1 MSNKFKFLSLI
12 LLLSISTLSYSNR
25 RENNGIIDT
34 TPGGGGFGGGR
45 DTDKYWYCGDTYVPR
60 IGGISKSEAC
70 SANFN
75 LRLDSNV
82 DNKPI
87 KPIYGNVENKPK
99 YKVSIIPE
107 DDTIFVRKMTREED
121 STIISP
127 GEVDLK
133 PTRDNTTG
141 SVTVSVNNNRYEDR
155 DVSTSIHEI
164 PAPELGETQF
174 LISAK
179 RYEIHGS
186 DLIGVEIDEDESSER
201 KLVYKLNDKKLNSE
215 LEGKLKKDLSNLLDN
230 SILESKLSEGVRDK
244 LNSKLDKNLSN
255 LTDHV
260 IVKEKL
266 STEVIKE
273 IEGKL
278 NKDLSN
284 INDKEKETLRKNL
297 DVYNK
302 GEVDS
307 KLETKLN
314 KDLSNLVDNTILES
328 KLSEGVRDKL
338 NNKVDKDGNN
348 INIEKFIE
356 KLNEN
361 SNISIP
367 TGSLVKDS
375 DVKNYLEN
383 NYTNNIEL
391 KKQLDKKLEKDL
403 SNLNDNEKENLRKNL
418 DVYNKGE
425 VDSKLETKLNKD
437 LSNLADNSILES
449 KLSEGVRDKLNS
461 KLDKNLSN
469 LTDHVIVKE
478 KLSTEVIKEIEGKL
492 NKDLSNIN
500 DKEKETLRKN
510 LDVYNKGEVDTKL
523 DGKLNKDLSNLSD
536 NTILESKLSE
546 GVRDKL
552 NSKLDKNLSN
562 LTDHVIVKEKL
573 STEVI
578 KEIEGK
584 LNKDLSNINDKEK
597 ETLRKNLD
605 VYNKGE
611 VDTKLDGKLNKDL
624 SNLADNSILESKLS
638 EGVRDKLNN
647 KVDKDGNNINIE
659 KFIEKLNENSNI
671 SIPTGSLVKDSDVKN
686 YLENNYTN
694 NIELKKQLD
703 KKLEKDLSNINDNE
717 KQNLR
722 KNLDLYSKKEIND
735 SLAVKANKDG
745 SNIEVDKYIS
755 ILSNGSNV
763 QNPKNMLVTDK
774 MLKEYISKNQG
785 IVYDNVDKTELS
797 LYNTTIH
804 NVSDGINPTDAV
816 NKRQLDSV
824 ASGVAVA
831 IANSNLS
838 TQKGHSIGIGVGYF
852 KKEWGIS
859 LGYSGEI
866 NRFGFKVNSGLSS
879 KFEFSAGLGLSY
891 SFGKKEEPFVMKAD
905 DNNLDI
911 FVDRI
916 NNIEKNVKEK
926 LEKYINEDRK
936 GMERDIEKLKSE
948 NLNLKNEI
956 SKIYEILKNKKEVVS
971 DVAVVD
977 KFEFDKTDI
986 SEGNMKKIDE
996 FLGKRK
1002 ISVLNIIGH
1011 TDKVGTE
1018 QYNID
1023 LSLRR
1028 AKSVKEYIKNKMLYG
1043 VINIFGKGEKEPISS
1058 NDEENRR
1065 VELIVEEE

>member
-12 LLLSISTLSYSNR
+12 ILLSISTLSYSNR
-25 RENNGIIDT
+25 RENSGIIDT
-34 TPGGGGFGGGR
+34 SPGGGGFGGGH
-45 DTDKYWYCGDTYVPR
+45 DTDRYWYCGDTYVPR

-70 SANFN
+70 STNFN
-75 LRLDSNV
+75 LGLITHRTNEATNNIPKNDDSTNTS
-82 DNKPI
+82 N
-87 KPIYGNVENKPK
+87 
-99 YKVSIIPE
+99 YKVTLIPE
-107 DDTIFVRKMTREED
+107 DDTIFIRTRTKSENNSGEE
-121 STIISP
+121 S
-127 GEVDLK
+127 ERVDLK
-133 PTRDNTTG
+133 PITDNTTG
-141 SVTVSVNNNRYEDR
+141 NVTVRVHNENIYENRSSR
-155 DVSTSIHEI
+155 LAI
-164 PAPELGETQF
+164 PEPKLSETQF

-179 RYEIHGS
+179 RYEVLGS
-186 DLIGVEIDEDESSER
+186 DLINVEVDKDSTSEK
-201 KLVYKLNDKKLNSE
+201 KLVYKLNDKKLKSE
-215 LEGKLKKDLSNLLDN
+215 LEGKLNKDLSNLSDN

-273 IEGKL
+273 IESKLNKDLSNLNDEEKQNMRNNLDVYNKGEIDTKLEGKL

-284 INDKEKETLRKNL
+284 
-297 DVYNK
+297 
-302 GEVDS
+302 
-307 KLETKLN
+307 
-314 KDLSNLVDNTILES
+314 LS
-328 KLSEGVRDKL
+328 
-338 NNKVDKDGNN
+338 
-348 INIEKFIE
+348 
-356 KLNEN
+356 
-361 SNISIP
+361 
-367 TGSLVKDS
+367 
-375 DVKNYLEN
+375 
-383 NYTNNIEL
+383 
-391 KKQLDKKLEKDL
+391 
-403 SNLNDNEKENLRKNL
+403 
-418 DVYNKGE
+418 
-425 VDSKLETKLNKD
+425 
-437 LSNLADNSILES
+437 DNSILES

-478 KLSTEVIKEIEGKL
+478 KLSTEVIKEIE
-492 NKDLSNIN
+492 S
-500 DKEKETLRKN
+500 
-510 LDVYNKGEVDTKL
+510 
-523 DGKLNKDLSNLSD
+523 KLNKDLSNLND
-536 NTILESKLSE
+536 E
-546 GVRDKL
+546 
-552 NSKLDKNLSN
+552 
-562 LTDHVIVKEKL
+562 EKQ
-573 STEVI
+573 
-578 KEIEGK
+578 
-584 LNKDLSNINDKEK
+584 NMRN
-597 ETLRKNLD
+597 NLD
-605 VYNKGE
+605 IYNKGE
-611 VDTKLDGKLNKDL
+611 VDSKLETKLNKDL
-624 SNLADNSILESKLS
+624 SNLLDNSILESKLS

-694 NIELKKQLD
+694 NTELKKQMD
-703 KKLEKDLSNINDNE
+703 KKLNKDLSNLDDDE
-717 KQNLR
+717 KEKVR
-722 KNLDLYSKKEIND
+722 KNLDIYSKNELDD
-735 SLAVKANKDG
+735 SLSLKANKDG

-755 ILSNGSNV
+755 ILSNGSNMLT
-763 QNPKNMLVTDK
+763 PKNMLVTDK
-774 MLKEYISKNQG
+774 MLKEYVSKNKG
-785 IVYDNVDKTELS
+785 IVFDNDNKTELS
-797 LYNTTIH
+797 LYNTIIH
-804 NVSDGINPTDAV
+804 NVNDGINPMDAV

-852 KKEWGIS
+852 KKEWGVS

-879 KFEFSAGLGLSY
+879 KLEFSAGLGLSY

-916 NNIEKNVKEK
+916 NNIEKNVQAK

-936 GMERDIEKLKSE
+936 GMEKDIEKLKSE

-956 SKIYEILKNKKEVVS
+956 SKIYEILKDKKEVVS
-971 DVAVVD
+971 DVVVVD

-986 SEGNMKKIDE
+986 SESNMKKIDE

-1002 ISVLNIIGH
+1002 ISILNIIGH
-1011 TDKVGTE
+1011 TDKVGSE
-1018 QYNID
+1018 KYNID

>member
-155 DVSTSIHEI
+155 NVSTSIHEI

-201 KLVYKLNDKKLNSE
+201 KLVYKLNDKKLKSE
-215 LEGKLKKDLSNLLDN
+215 LEGKLKKDLSNLSDN

-244 LNSKLDKNLSN
+244 LNGKLDKNLSN

-278 NKDLSN
+278 DKDLSN
-284 INDKEKETLRKNL
+284 INDK
-297 DVYNK
+297 
-302 GEVDS
+302 
-307 KLETKLN
+307 
-314 KDLSNLVDNTILES
+314 
-328 KLSEGVRDKL
+328 
-338 NNKVDKDGNN
+338 
-348 INIEKFIE
+348 
-356 KLNEN
+356 
-361 SNISIP
+361 
-367 TGSLVKDS
+367 
-375 DVKNYLEN
+375 
-383 NYTNNIEL
+383 
-391 KKQLDKKLEKDL
+391 
-403 SNLNDNEKENLRKNL
+403 EKENLRKNL

-425 VDSKLETKLNKD
+425 VDTKLE
-437 LSNLADNSILES
+437 
-449 KLSEGVRDKLNS
+449 
-461 KLDKNLSN
+461 
-469 LTDHVIVKE
+469 
-478 KLSTEVIKEIEGKL
+478 
-492 NKDLSNIN
+492 
-500 DKEKETLRKN
+500 
-510 LDVYNKGEVDTKL
+510 
-523 DGKLNKDLSNLSD
+523 
-536 NTILESKLSE
+536 
-546 GVRDKL
+546 
-552 NSKLDKNLSN
+552 
-562 LTDHVIVKEKL
+562 
-573 STEVI
+573 
-578 KEIEGK
+578 
-584 LNKDLSNINDKEK
+584 
-597 ETLRKNLD
+597 
-605 VYNKGE
+605 
-611 VDTKLDGKLNKDL
+611 GKLNKDL

-686 YLENNYTN
+686 YLENNHTN

-755 ILSNGSNV
+755 ILSNGSNL

-838 TQKGHSIGIGVGYF
+838 TQKGHSIGIGIGYF

-879 KFEFSAGLGLSY
+879 KLEFSVGLGLSY

-926 LEKYINEDRK
+926 LEKYINEDKK

-956 SKIYEILKNKKEVVS
+956 SKIYEILKDKKEVVS

>member
-75 LRLDSNV
+75 LRLDSNI

-87 KPIYGNVENKPK
+87 KPIYGNVENKAK

-107 DDTIFVRKMTREED
+107 DDTIFVRKIISEED
-121 STIISP
+121 STIISS

-179 RYEIHGS
+179 RYAINGS

-201 KLVYKLNDKKLNSE
+201 KLVYKLNDKKLKSE
-215 LEGKLKKDLSNLLDN
+215 LEGKLNKDLSNLSDN
-230 SILESKLSEGVRDK
+230 SILESKLSEDVRDK

-284 INDKEKETLRKNL
+284 INDK
-297 DVYNK
+297 
-302 GEVDS
+302 
-307 KLETKLN
+307 
-314 KDLSNLVDNTILES
+314 
-328 KLSEGVRDKL
+328 
-338 NNKVDKDGNN
+338 
-348 INIEKFIE
+348 
-356 KLNEN
+356 
-361 SNISIP
+361 
-367 TGSLVKDS
+367 
-375 DVKNYLEN
+375 
-383 NYTNNIEL
+383 
-391 KKQLDKKLEKDL
+391 
-403 SNLNDNEKENLRKNL
+403 EKENLRKNL

-500 DKEKETLRKN
+500 DKEKESLRKN
-510 LDVYNKGEVDTKL
+510 LDVYNKGEVDSKL
-523 DGKLNKDLSNLSD
+523 EGKLNKDLSNLSD
-536 NTILESKLSE
+536 NSILESKLSE

-597 ETLRKNLD
+597 ENLRKNLD

-611 VDTKLDGKLNKDL
+611 VDSKLETKLNKDL
-624 SNLADNSILESKLS
+624 SNLSDNSILESKLS

-671 SIPTGSLVKDSDVKN
+671 SSPTGKLVKDSDVKN

-722 KNLDLYSKKEIND
+722 KNLDLYSKKEMND

-755 ILSNGSNV
+755 ILSNGSNL

-879 KFEFSAGLGLSY
+879 KLEFSAGLGLSY

-971 DVAVVD
+971 DVVVVD

-986 SEGNMKKIDE
+986 SKDNMKKIDE

-1002 ISVLNIIGH
+1002 ISILNIIGH

-1058 NDEENRR
+1058 KDEENRR

>member
-75 LRLDSNV
+75 LRLDSNI

-87 KPIYGNVENKPK
+87 KPIYGNVENKAK

-107 DDTIFVRKMTREED
+107 DDTIFVRKIISEED
-121 STIISP
+121 STIISS

-179 RYEIHGS
+179 RYAINGS

-215 LEGKLKKDLSNLLDN
+215 LEGKLNKDLSNLADNTILESKLSEVVRDKLNGKLDKNLSNLIDHVIVKEKLSTEVIKEIEGKLNKDLSNINDKEKETLRKNLDVYNKGEVDSKLETKLNKDLSNLSDNSILESKLSEGVRDKLNNKVDKDGNNINIEKFIEKLNENSNISIPTGSLVKDSDVKNYLENNYTNNIELKKQLDKKLEKDLSNINDKEKESLRKNLDVYNKGEVDSKLEGKLNKDLSNLSDN

-314 KDLSNLVDNTILES
+314 KDLSNLS
-328 KLSEGVRDKL
+328 
-338 NNKVDKDGNN
+338 
-348 INIEKFIE
+348 
-356 KLNEN
+356 
-361 SNISIP
+361 
-367 TGSLVKDS
+367 
-375 DVKNYLEN
+375 
-383 NYTNNIEL
+383 
-391 KKQLDKKLEKDL
+391 
-403 SNLNDNEKENLRKNL
+403 
-418 DVYNKGE
+418 
-425 VDSKLETKLNKD
+425 
-437 LSNLADNSILES
+437 
-449 KLSEGVRDKLNS
+449 
-461 KLDKNLSN
+461 
-469 LTDHVIVKE
+469 
-478 KLSTEVIKEIEGKL
+478 
-492 NKDLSNIN
+492 
-500 DKEKETLRKN
+500 
-510 LDVYNKGEVDTKL
+510 
-523 DGKLNKDLSNLSD
+523 
-536 NTILESKLSE
+536 
-546 GVRDKL
+546 
-552 NSKLDKNLSN
+552 
-562 LTDHVIVKEKL
+562 
-573 STEVI
+573 
-578 KEIEGK
+578 
-584 LNKDLSNINDKEK
+584 
-597 ETLRKNLD
+597 
-605 VYNKGE
+605 
-611 VDTKLDGKLNKDL
+611 
-624 SNLADNSILESKLS
+624 DNSILESKLS

-703 KKLEKDLSNINDNE
+703 KKLEKDLSNINDKE
-717 KQNLR
+717 KENLR

-755 ILSNGSNV
+755 ILSNGSNL

-879 KFEFSAGLGLSY
+879 KLEFSAGLGLSY

-956 SKIYEILKNKKEVVS
+956 SKIYEILKDKKEVVS

>member
-75 LRLDSNV
+75 LRLNSNV

-107 DDTIFVRKMTREED
+107 DDTIFVRKIISEED

-141 SVTVSVNNNRYEDR
+141 SVTVSVNNNRYVDR
-155 DVSTSIHEI
+155 DISTSIHEI

-186 DLIGVEIDEDESSER
+186 DLIGVEIDDESSER
-201 KLVYKLNDKKLNSE
+201 KLVYKLNDKKLKSE
-215 LEGKLKKDLSNLLDN
+215 LEG
-230 SILESKLSEGVRDK
+230 
-244 LNSKLDKNLSN
+244 
-255 LTDHV
+255 
-260 IVKEKL
+260 
-266 STEVIKE
+266 
-273 IEGKL
+273 
-278 NKDLSN
+278 
-284 INDKEKETLRKNL
+284 
-297 DVYNK
+297 
-302 GEVDS
+302 
-307 KLETKLN
+307 
-314 KDLSNLVDNTILES
+314 
-328 KLSEGVRDKL
+328 
-338 NNKVDKDGNN
+338 
-348 INIEKFIE
+348 
-356 KLNEN
+356 
-361 SNISIP
+361 
-367 TGSLVKDS
+367 
-375 DVKNYLEN
+375 
-383 NYTNNIEL
+383 
-391 KKQLDKKLEKDL
+391 
-403 SNLNDNEKENLRKNL
+403 
-418 DVYNKGE
+418 
-425 VDSKLETKLNKD
+425 KLNKD

-500 DKEKETLRKN
+500 DKEKDTLRKNLDVYNKGEVDSKLETKLNKDLSNLSDDSILESKLSEGVRDKLNNKVDKDGNNINVEKFIEKLNENSNISIPTGSLVKDSDVKNYLENNYTNNTELKKQLDKKMEKDLSNLNDKEKETLRKN

-523 DGKLNKDLSNLSD
+523 EGKLNKDLSNLSD
-536 NTILESKLSE
+536 NSILESKLSE

-573 STEVI
+573 STELI

-584 LNKDLSNINDKEK
+584 LDKDLSNINDKEK

-611 VDTKLDGKLNKDL
+611 VDSKLEGKLNKDL

-824 ASGVAVA
+824 ASGIAVA

-879 KFEFSAGLGLSY
+879 KLEFSAGLGLSY

-1002 ISVLNIIGH
+1002 ISILNIIGH

>member
-12 LLLSISTLSYSNR
+12 LLLSISTRSYSNR

-75 LRLDSNV
+75 LRLNSNV

-87 KPIYGNVENKPK
+87 KPIYGNVENKAK

-107 DDTIFVRKMTREED
+107 DDTIFIRKMTREED

-155 DVSTSIHEI
+155 NVSTSIHEI

-201 KLVYKLNDKKLNSE
+201 KLVYKLNDKKLKSE
-215 LEGKLKKDLSNLLDN
+215 LEG
-230 SILESKLSEGVRDK
+230 
-244 LNSKLDKNLSN
+244 
-255 LTDHV
+255 
-260 IVKEKL
+260 
-266 STEVIKE
+266 
-273 IEGKL
+273 
-278 NKDLSN
+278 
-284 INDKEKETLRKNL
+284 
-297 DVYNK
+297 
-302 GEVDS
+302 
-307 KLETKLN
+307 
-314 KDLSNLVDNTILES
+314 
-328 KLSEGVRDKL
+328 
-338 NNKVDKDGNN
+338 
-348 INIEKFIE
+348 
-356 KLNEN
+356 
-361 SNISIP
+361 
-367 TGSLVKDS
+367 
-375 DVKNYLEN
+375 
-383 NYTNNIEL
+383 
-391 KKQLDKKLEKDL
+391 
-403 SNLNDNEKENLRKNL
+403 
-418 DVYNKGE
+418 
-425 VDSKLETKLNKD
+425 KLNKD

-500 DKEKETLRKN
+500 DNEKENLRKN
-510 LDVYNKGEVDTKL
+510 LDVYNKGEIDSKL
-523 DGKLNKDLSNLSD
+523 ETKLNKDLSNLSD
-536 NTILESKLSE
+536 NSILESKLSE

-584 LNKDLSNINDKEK
+584 LNKDLSNINDNEKENLRKNLDVYNKGEIDSKLETKLNKDLSNLSDNSILESKLSEGVRDKLNSKLDKNLSNLTDHVIVKEKLSTEVIKEIEGKLDKDLSNINDKEK
-597 ETLRKNLD
+597 ESLRKNLD

-611 VDTKLDGKLNKDL
+611 VDTKLEGKLNKDL
-624 SNLADNSILESKLS
+624 SNLSDNSILESKLS

-703 KKLEKDLSNINDNE
+703 KKMEKDLSNLNDKE
-717 KQNLR
+717 KENLR

-804 NVSDGINPTDAV
+804 NVSDGINTTDAV

-879 KFEFSAGLGLSY
+879 KLEFSAGLGLSY

-926 LEKYINEDRK
+926 LEKYINEDKK

-956 SKIYEILKNKKEVVS
+956 SKIYEILKDKKEVVS

>member
-12 LLLSISTLSYSNR
+12 LLLSISTFSYSNR

-133 PTRDNTTG
+133 PTSDNTTG

-186 DLIGVEIDEDESSER
+186 DLIGVEIDEDESNER
-201 KLVYKLNDKKLNSE
+201 KLVYKLNDKKLKSE
-215 LEGKLKKDLSNLLDN
+215 LEGKLNKDLSNLSDN

-278 NKDLSN
+278 DKDLSN
-284 INDKEKETLRKNL
+284 INDKEKET
-297 DVYNK
+297 
-302 GEVDS
+302 
-307 KLETKLN
+307 
-314 KDLSNLVDNTILES
+314 I
-328 KLSEGVRDKL
+328 
-338 NNKVDKDGNN
+338 
-348 INIEKFIE
+348 
-356 KLNEN
+356 
-361 SNISIP
+361 
-367 TGSLVKDS
+367 
-375 DVKNYLEN
+375 
-383 NYTNNIEL
+383 
-391 KKQLDKKLEKDL
+391 
-403 SNLNDNEKENLRKNL
+403 
-418 DVYNKGE
+418 
-425 VDSKLETKLNKD
+425 
-437 LSNLADNSILES
+437 
-449 KLSEGVRDKLNS
+449 
-461 KLDKNLSN
+461 
-469 LTDHVIVKE
+469 
-478 KLSTEVIKEIEGKL
+478 
-492 NKDLSNIN
+492 
-500 DKEKETLRKN
+500 RKN

-523 DGKLNKDLSNLSD
+523 EGKLNKDLSNLS
-536 NTILESKLSE
+536 
-546 GVRDKL
+546 
-552 NSKLDKNLSN
+552 
-562 LTDHVIVKEKL
+562 
-573 STEVI
+573 
-578 KEIEGK
+578 
-584 LNKDLSNINDKEK
+584 
-597 ETLRKNLD
+597 
-605 VYNKGE
+605 
-611 VDTKLDGKLNKDL
+611 
-624 SNLADNSILESKLS
+624 DNSILESKLS

-703 KKLEKDLSNINDNE
+703 KKLEKDLSNINDKEKETLRKNLDVYNKGEVDSKLETKLNKDLSNLSDNSILESKLSEGVRDKLNSKLDKNLSNLTDHVIVKEKLSTEVIKEIEGKLDKDLSNINDKEKESLRKNLDVYNKGEVDTKLEGKLNKDLSNLSDNSILESKLSEGVRDKLNNKVDKDGNNINIEKFIEKLNE
-717 KQNLR
+717 NSNISIPTGSLVKDSDVKNYLENNYTNNIELKKQLDKKLEKDLSNINDKEKENLR

-755 ILSNGSNV
+755 ILSNGSNL

-879 KFEFSAGLGLSY
+879 KLEFSAGLGLSY
-891 SFGKKEEPFVMKAD
+891 SFGKKEDPFVMKAD

-971 DVAVVD
+971 DVAVID

>member
-25 RENNGIIDT
+25 RGNNGIIDT

-75 LRLDSNV
+75 LRLDSNI

-87 KPIYGNVENKPK
+87 KPIYGNVENKAK

-107 DDTIFVRKMTREED
+107 DDTIFVRKIISEED
-121 STIISP
+121 STIISS

-201 KLVYKLNDKKLNSE
+201 KLVYKLNDKKLKSE
-215 LEGKLKKDLSNLLDN
+215 LEGKLKKDLSNLLDNSILESKLSEGVRDKLNGKLDKNLSNLTDHVIVKEKLSTEVIKEIEGKLDKDLSNINDKEKENLRKNLDVYNKGEVDTKLDGKLNKDLSNLSDN

-278 NKDLSN
+278 DKDLSN
-284 INDKEKETLRKNL
+284 INDKEKETLRNNL

-307 KLETKLN
+307 KLE
-314 KDLSNLVDNTILES
+314 
-328 KLSEGVRDKL
+328 
-338 NNKVDKDGNN
+338 
-348 INIEKFIE
+348 
-356 KLNEN
+356 
-361 SNISIP
+361 
-367 TGSLVKDS
+367 
-375 DVKNYLEN
+375 
-383 NYTNNIEL
+383 
-391 KKQLDKKLEKDL
+391 
-403 SNLNDNEKENLRKNL
+403 
-418 DVYNKGE
+418 
-425 VDSKLETKLNKD
+425 
-437 LSNLADNSILES
+437 
-449 KLSEGVRDKLNS
+449 
-461 KLDKNLSN
+461 
-469 LTDHVIVKE
+469 
-478 KLSTEVIKEIEGKL
+478 
-492 NKDLSNIN
+492 
-500 DKEKETLRKN
+500 
-510 LDVYNKGEVDTKL
+510 
-523 DGKLNKDLSNLSD
+523 GKLNKDLSNLS
-536 NTILESKLSE
+536 
-546 GVRDKL
+546 
-552 NSKLDKNLSN
+552 
-562 LTDHVIVKEKL
+562 
-573 STEVI
+573 
-578 KEIEGK
+578 
-584 LNKDLSNINDKEK
+584 
-597 ETLRKNLD
+597 
-605 VYNKGE
+605 
-611 VDTKLDGKLNKDL
+611 
-624 SNLADNSILESKLS
+624 DNSILESKLS

-703 KKLEKDLSNINDNE
+703 KKMEKDLSNINDKEKETLRNNLDVYNKGEVDSKLEGKLNKDLSNLSDNSILESKLSEGVRDKLNNKVDKDGNNINIEKFIEKLNENSNISIPTGSLVKDSDVKNYLENNYTNNIELKKQLDKKMEKDLSNLNDNE

-879 KFEFSAGLGLSY
+879 KLEFSAGLGLSY

-1002 ISVLNIIGH
+1002 ISILNIIGH

>member
-60 IGGISKSEAC
+60 IGGISKREAC

-121 STIISP
+121 STIISS

-155 DVSTSIHEI
+155 NVSTSIHEI

-201 KLVYKLNDKKLNSE
+201 KLVYKLNDKKLKSE
-215 LEGKLKKDLSNLLDN
+215 LEGKLKKDLSNLSDN

-284 INDKEKETLRKNL
+284 LNDKEKEALRK
-297 DVYNK
+297 K
-302 GEVDS
+302 
-307 KLETKLN
+307 
-314 KDLSNLVDNTILES
+314 
-328 KLSEGVRDKL
+328 
-338 NNKVDKDGNN
+338 
-348 INIEKFIE
+348 
-356 KLNEN
+356 
-361 SNISIP
+361 
-367 TGSLVKDS
+367 
-375 DVKNYLEN
+375 
-383 NYTNNIEL
+383 
-391 KKQLDKKLEKDL
+391 
-403 SNLNDNEKENLRKNL
+403 L

-437 LSNLADNSILES
+437 LSNLA
-449 KLSEGVRDKLNS
+449 
-461 KLDKNLSN
+461 
-469 LTDHVIVKE
+469 
-478 KLSTEVIKEIEGKL
+478 
-492 NKDLSNIN
+492 
-500 DKEKETLRKN
+500 
-510 LDVYNKGEVDTKL
+510 
-523 DGKLNKDLSNLSD
+523 D

-584 LNKDLSNINDKEK
+584 LDKDLSNINDKEK
-597 ETLRKNLD
+597 ENLRKNLD

-624 SNLADNSILESKLS
+624 SNLSDNSILESKLS

-647 KVDKDGNNINIE
+647 KVDKDGNNINVE

-694 NIELKKQLD
+694 NTELKKQMD
-703 KKLEKDLSNINDNE
+703 KKLNKDLSNLDDNE
-717 KQNLR
+717 KEKVR
-722 KNLDLYSKKEIND
+722 KNLDIYSKKEIND

-755 ILSNGSNV
+755 ILSNGSNL

-838 TQKGHSIGIGVGYF
+838 TQKGHSIGIGIGYF

-879 KFEFSAGLGLSY
+879 KLEFSAGLGLSY

-956 SKIYEILKNKKEVVS
+956 SKIYEILKDKKEVVS

-1058 NDEENRR
+1058 KDEENRR

>member
-107 DDTIFVRKMTREED
+107 DDTIFVRKIISEED

-155 DVSTSIHEI
+155 DISPSIHKI

-201 KLVYKLNDKKLNSE
+201 KLVYKLNDKKLKSE
-215 LEGKLKKDLSNLLDN
+215 LEGKLNKDLSNLSDN

-284 INDKEKETLRKNL
+284 INDKEKESLRKNL

-314 KDLSNLVDNTILES
+314 KDLSNLS
-328 KLSEGVRDKL
+328 
-338 NNKVDKDGNN
+338 
-348 INIEKFIE
+348 
-356 KLNEN
+356 
-361 SNISIP
+361 
-367 TGSLVKDS
+367 
-375 DVKNYLEN
+375 
-383 NYTNNIEL
+383 
-391 KKQLDKKLEKDL
+391 
-403 SNLNDNEKENLRKNL
+403 
-418 DVYNKGE
+418 
-425 VDSKLETKLNKD
+425 
-437 LSNLADNSILES
+437 DNSILES

-492 NKDLSNIN
+492 DKDLSNIN
-500 DKEKETLRKN
+500 DKEKESLRKN

-523 DGKLNKDLSNLSD
+523 EGKLNKDLSNLS
-536 NTILESKLSE
+536 
-546 GVRDKL
+546 
-552 NSKLDKNLSN
+552 
-562 LTDHVIVKEKL
+562 
-573 STEVI
+573 
-578 KEIEGK
+578 
-584 LNKDLSNINDKEK
+584 
-597 ETLRKNLD
+597 
-605 VYNKGE
+605 
-611 VDTKLDGKLNKDL
+611 
-624 SNLADNSILESKLS
+624 DNSILESKLS

-703 KKLEKDLSNINDNE
+703 KKMEKDLSNLNDKE
-717 KQNLR
+717 KENLR

-797 LYNTTIH
+797 LYNTIIH

-838 TQKGHSIGIGVGYF
+838 TQKGHSIGIGIGYF

-879 KFEFSAGLGLSY
+879 KLEFSAGLGLSY
-891 SFGKKEEPFVMKAD
+891 SFGKKEDPFVMKAD

-986 SEGNMKKIDE
+986 SKDNMKKIDE

-1002 ISVLNIIGH
+1002 ISILNIIGH

>member
-34 TPGGGGFGGGR
+34 TPGGGGFGGGH

-87 KPIYGNVENKPK
+87 KPIYGNVENKAK

-201 KLVYKLNDKKLNSE
+201 KLVYKLNDKKLKSE
-215 LEGKLKKDLSNLLDN
+215 LEGKLNKDLSNLSDN
-230 SILESKLSEGVRDK
+230 TILESKLSEGVRDK

-284 INDKEKETLRKNL
+284 LNDKEKETLRKNL

-307 KLETKLN
+307 KLE
-314 KDLSNLVDNTILES
+314 
-328 KLSEGVRDKL
+328 
-338 NNKVDKDGNN
+338 
-348 INIEKFIE
+348 
-356 KLNEN
+356 
-361 SNISIP
+361 
-367 TGSLVKDS
+367 
-375 DVKNYLEN
+375 
-383 NYTNNIEL
+383 
-391 KKQLDKKLEKDL
+391 
-403 SNLNDNEKENLRKNL
+403 
-418 DVYNKGE
+418 
-425 VDSKLETKLNKD
+425 
-437 LSNLADNSILES
+437 
-449 KLSEGVRDKLNS
+449 
-461 KLDKNLSN
+461 
-469 LTDHVIVKE
+469 
-478 KLSTEVIKEIEGKL
+478 
-492 NKDLSNIN
+492 
-500 DKEKETLRKN
+500 
-510 LDVYNKGEVDTKL
+510 
-523 DGKLNKDLSNLSD
+523 GKLNKDLSNLSD

-597 ETLRKNLD
+597 ENLRKNLD

-659 KFIEKLNENSNI
+659 KFIEKLNKNSNI

-703 KKLEKDLSNINDNE
+703 KKLEKDLSNINDKE
-717 KQNLR
+717 KENLR

-755 ILSNGSNV
+755 ILSNGSNL

-804 NVSDGINPTDAV
+804 NVSDGINPTDAI

-879 KFEFSAGLGLSY
+879 KLEFSAGLGLSY

-1002 ISVLNIIGH
+1002 ISILNIIGH

-1058 NDEENRR
+1058 KDEENRR

>member
-12 LLLSISTLSYSNR
+12 LLLSISALSYSNR

-121 STIISP
+121 STIISS

-201 KLVYKLNDKKLNSE
+201 KLVYKLNDKKLKSE
-215 LEGKLKKDLSNLLDN
+215 LEGKLNKDLSNLSDN

-284 INDKEKETLRKNL
+284 INDKEKE
-297 DVYNK
+297 
-302 GEVDS
+302 
-307 KLETKLN
+307 
-314 KDLSNLVDNTILES
+314 I
-328 KLSEGVRDKL
+328 
-338 NNKVDKDGNN
+338 
-348 INIEKFIE
+348 
-356 KLNEN
+356 
-361 SNISIP
+361 
-367 TGSLVKDS
+367 
-375 DVKNYLEN
+375 
-383 NYTNNIEL
+383 
-391 KKQLDKKLEKDL
+391 
-403 SNLNDNEKENLRKNL
+403 LRKNL

-492 NKDLSNIN
+492 DKDLSNIN
-500 DKEKETLRKN
+500 DKEKESLRKN
-510 LDVYNKGEVDTKL
+510 LDVYNKGEVD
-523 DGKLNKDLSNLSD
+523 
-536 NTILESKLSE
+536 SKLE
-546 GVRDKL
+546 
-552 NSKLDKNLSN
+552 
-562 LTDHVIVKEKL
+562 
-573 STEVI
+573 
-578 KEIEGK
+578 
-584 LNKDLSNINDKEK
+584 
-597 ETLRKNLD
+597 
-605 VYNKGE
+605 
-611 VDTKLDGKLNKDL
+611 GKLNKDL

-824 ASGVAVA
+824 ASGIAVA

-879 KFEFSAGLGLSY
+879 KLEFSAGLGLSY

-1002 ISVLNIIGH
+1002 I
-1011 TDKVGTE
+1011 
-1018 QYNID
+1018 
-1023 LSLRR
+1023 
-1028 AKSVKEYIKNKMLYG
+1028 
-1043 VINIFGKGEKEPISS
+1043 
-1058 NDEENRR
+1058 
-1065 VELIVEEE
+1065 

>member
-75 LRLDSNV
+75 LRLDSNG

-87 KPIYGNVENKPK
+87 RPIYGNVENKPK

-107 DDTIFVRKMTREED
+107 DDTIFVRKIISEED

-155 DVSTSIHEI
+155 DISTNIHEI

-201 KLVYKLNDKKLNSE
+201 KLVYKLNDKKLKSE
-215 LEGKLKKDLSNLLDN
+215 LEGKLNKDLSNLSDN

-284 INDKEKETLRKNL
+284 INDKEKE
-297 DVYNK
+297 
-302 GEVDS
+302 
-307 KLETKLN
+307 
-314 KDLSNLVDNTILES
+314 I
-328 KLSEGVRDKL
+328 
-338 NNKVDKDGNN
+338 
-348 INIEKFIE
+348 
-356 KLNEN
+356 
-361 SNISIP
+361 
-367 TGSLVKDS
+367 
-375 DVKNYLEN
+375 
-383 NYTNNIEL
+383 
-391 KKQLDKKLEKDL
+391 
-403 SNLNDNEKENLRKNL
+403 LRKNL

-500 DKEKETLRKN
+500 DKEKEILRKN
-510 LDVYNKGEVDTKL
+510 LDVYNKGEVDSKL
-523 DGKLNKDLSNLSD
+523 ETKLNKDLSNLAD
-536 NTILESKLSE
+536 NSILESKLSE

-573 STEVI
+573 STELI

-584 LNKDLSNINDKEK
+584 LDKDLSNINDKEK

-611 VDTKLDGKLNKDL
+611 VDSKLEGKLNKDL

-774 MLKEYISKNQG
+774 MLKEYVSKNQG

-866 NRFGFKVNSGLSS
+866 NKFGFKVNSGLSS
-879 KFEFSAGLGLSY
+879 KLEFSAGLGLSY
-891 SFGKKEEPFVMKAD
+891 SFGKKEEPFVMKVD

-1002 ISVLNIIGH
+1002 ISILNIIGH

-1018 QYNID
+1018 HYNID

>member
-12 LLLSISTLSYSNR
+12 LLLSISALSYSNR

-121 STIISP
+121 STIISS

-201 KLVYKLNDKKLNSE
+201 KLVYKLNDKKLKSE
-215 LEGKLKKDLSNLLDN
+215 LEGKLNKDLSNLSDN

-314 KDLSNLVDNTILES
+314 KDLSNLSDNSILES

-338 NNKVDKDGNN
+338 NSKLDKNLSNLTDHV
-348 INIEKFIE
+348 IVKE
-356 KLNEN
+356 KLSTEV
-361 SNISIP
+361 I
-367 TGSLVKDS
+367 K
-375 DVKNYLEN
+375 E
-383 NYTNNIEL
+383 IEG
-391 KKQLDKKLEKDL
+391 KLDKDL
-403 SNLNDNEKENLRKNL
+403 SNINDKEKETLRKNL

-425 VDSKLETKLNKD
+425 VDTKLDGKLNKD
-437 LSNLADNSILES
+437 LSNLSDNSILES

-500 DKEKETLRKN
+500 DKEKENLRKN
-510 LDVYNKGEVDTKL
+510 LDVYNKGEVD
-523 DGKLNKDLSNLSD
+523 
-536 NTILESKLSE
+536 SKLE
-546 GVRDKL
+546 
-552 NSKLDKNLSN
+552 
-562 LTDHVIVKEKL
+562 
-573 STEVI
+573 
-578 KEIEGK
+578 
-584 LNKDLSNINDKEK
+584 
-597 ETLRKNLD
+597 
-605 VYNKGE
+605 
-611 VDTKLDGKLNKDL
+611 GKLNKDL

-647 KVDKDGNNINIE
+647 KVDKDGNNINVE

-703 KKLEKDLSNINDNE
+703 KKLEKDLSNLNDNE

-824 ASGVAVA
+824 VSGVAVA

-879 KFEFSAGLGLSY
+879 KLEFSAGLGLSY
-891 SFGKKEEPFVMKAD
+891 SFGKKEEPFVMKSD

-956 SKIYEILKNKKEVVS
+956 SKIYEILKDKKEVVS

>member
-155 DVSTSIHEI
+155 NVSTSIHEI

-201 KLVYKLNDKKLNSE
+201 KLVYKLNDKKLKSE
-215 LEGKLKKDLSNLLDN
+215 LEGKLKKDLSNLSDNSILESKLSEGVRDKLNGKLDKNLSNLTDHVIVKEKLSTEVIKEIEGKLDKDLSNINDKEKENLRKNLDVYNKGEVDTKLEGKLNKDLSNLSDN

-278 NKDLSN
+278 DKDLSN

-307 KLETKLN
+307 KLE
-314 KDLSNLVDNTILES
+314 
-328 KLSEGVRDKL
+328 
-338 NNKVDKDGNN
+338 
-348 INIEKFIE
+348 
-356 KLNEN
+356 
-361 SNISIP
+361 
-367 TGSLVKDS
+367 
-375 DVKNYLEN
+375 
-383 NYTNNIEL
+383 
-391 KKQLDKKLEKDL
+391 
-403 SNLNDNEKENLRKNL
+403 
-418 DVYNKGE
+418 
-425 VDSKLETKLNKD
+425 
-437 LSNLADNSILES
+437 
-449 KLSEGVRDKLNS
+449 
-461 KLDKNLSN
+461 
-469 LTDHVIVKE
+469 
-478 KLSTEVIKEIEGKL
+478 
-492 NKDLSNIN
+492 
-500 DKEKETLRKN
+500 
-510 LDVYNKGEVDTKL
+510 
-523 DGKLNKDLSNLSD
+523 
-536 NTILESKLSE
+536 
-546 GVRDKL
+546 
-552 NSKLDKNLSN
+552 
-562 LTDHVIVKEKL
+562 
-573 STEVI
+573 
-578 KEIEGK
+578 
-584 LNKDLSNINDKEK
+584 
-597 ETLRKNLD
+597 
-605 VYNKGE
+605 
-611 VDTKLDGKLNKDL
+611 GKLNKDL

-755 ILSNGSNV
+755 ILSNGSNL

-838 TQKGHSIGIGVGYF
+838 TQKGHSIGIGIGYF

-879 KFEFSAGLGLSY
+879 KLEFSVGLGLSY

-926 LEKYINEDRK
+926 LEKYINEDKK

-956 SKIYEILKNKKEVVS
+956 SKIYEILKDKKEVVS

>member
-12 LLLSISTLSYSNR
+12 LLLSISALSYSNR

-121 STIISP
+121 STIISS

-141 SVTVSVNNNRYEDR
+141 SVIVSVNNNRYEDR

-201 KLVYKLNDKKLNSE
+201 KLVYKLNDKKLKSE
-215 LEGKLKKDLSNLLDN
+215 LEGKLNKDLSNLSDN

-284 INDKEKETLRKNL
+284 INDKEKE
-297 DVYNK
+297 
-302 GEVDS
+302 
-307 KLETKLN
+307 
-314 KDLSNLVDNTILES
+314 I
-328 KLSEGVRDKL
+328 
-338 NNKVDKDGNN
+338 
-348 INIEKFIE
+348 
-356 KLNEN
+356 
-361 SNISIP
+361 
-367 TGSLVKDS
+367 
-375 DVKNYLEN
+375 
-383 NYTNNIEL
+383 
-391 KKQLDKKLEKDL
+391 
-403 SNLNDNEKENLRKNL
+403 LRKNL

-492 NKDLSNIN
+492 DKDLSNIN
-500 DKEKETLRKN
+500 DKEKESLRKN
-510 LDVYNKGEVDTKL
+510 LDVYNKGEVD
-523 DGKLNKDLSNLSD
+523 
-536 NTILESKLSE
+536 SKLE
-546 GVRDKL
+546 
-552 NSKLDKNLSN
+552 
-562 LTDHVIVKEKL
+562 
-573 STEVI
+573 
-578 KEIEGK
+578 
-584 LNKDLSNINDKEK
+584 
-597 ETLRKNLD
+597 
-605 VYNKGE
+605 
-611 VDTKLDGKLNKDL
+611 GKLNKDL

-824 ASGVAVA
+824 ASGIAVA

-879 KFEFSAGLGLSY
+879 KLEFSAGLGLSY

-1002 ISVLNIIGH
+1002 ISILNIIGH

>member
-12 LLLSISTLSYSNR
+12 LLLSISTFSYSNR

-133 PTRDNTTG
+133 PTSDNTTG

-186 DLIGVEIDEDESSER
+186 DLIGVEIDEDESNER
-201 KLVYKLNDKKLNSE
+201 KLVYKLNDKKLKSE
-215 LEGKLKKDLSNLLDN
+215 LEGKLNKDLSNLSDN

-278 NKDLSN
+278 DKDLSN
-284 INDKEKETLRKNL
+284 INDKEKE
-297 DVYNK
+297 
-302 GEVDS
+302 S
-307 KLETKLN
+307 
-314 KDLSNLVDNTILES
+314 
-328 KLSEGVRDKL
+328 
-338 NNKVDKDGNN
+338 
-348 INIEKFIE
+348 
-356 KLNEN
+356 
-361 SNISIP
+361 
-367 TGSLVKDS
+367 
-375 DVKNYLEN
+375 
-383 NYTNNIEL
+383 
-391 KKQLDKKLEKDL
+391 
-403 SNLNDNEKENLRKNL
+403 
-418 DVYNKGE
+418 
-425 VDSKLETKLNKD
+425 
-437 LSNLADNSILES
+437 
-449 KLSEGVRDKLNS
+449 
-461 KLDKNLSN
+461 
-469 LTDHVIVKE
+469 
-478 KLSTEVIKEIEGKL
+478 
-492 NKDLSNIN
+492 
-500 DKEKETLRKN
+500 LRKN

-523 DGKLNKDLSNLSD
+523 EGKLNKDLSNLS
-536 NTILESKLSE
+536 
-546 GVRDKL
+546 
-552 NSKLDKNLSN
+552 
-562 LTDHVIVKEKL
+562 
-573 STEVI
+573 
-578 KEIEGK
+578 
-584 LNKDLSNINDKEK
+584 
-597 ETLRKNLD
+597 
-605 VYNKGE
+605 
-611 VDTKLDGKLNKDL
+611 
-624 SNLADNSILESKLS
+624 DNSILESKLS

-703 KKLEKDLSNINDNE
+703 KKLEKDLSNINDKE
-717 KQNLR
+717 KENLR

-755 ILSNGSNV
+755 ILSNGSNL

-879 KFEFSAGLGLSY
+879 KLEFSAGLGLSY
-891 SFGKKEEPFVMKAD
+891 SFGKKEDPFVMKAD

-971 DVAVVD
+971 DVAVID

>member
-87 KPIYGNVENKPK
+87 KPIYGNVENKAK

-127 GEVDLK
+127 EEVDLK

-215 LEGKLKKDLSNLLDN
+215 LEGKLNKDLSNLADNSILESKLSEGVRDKLNGKLDKNLSNLIDHVIVKEKLSTEVIKEIEGKLNKDLSNINDKEKENLRKNLDVYNKGEVDSKLETKLNKDLSNLSDN

-278 NKDLSN
+278 DKDLSN
-284 INDKEKETLRKNL
+284 INDKEKEALRKNL

-314 KDLSNLVDNTILES
+314 KDLSNLADNSILES

-348 INIEKFIE
+348 INVEKFIE

-403 SNLNDNEKENLRKNL
+403 SNLNDNEK
-418 DVYNKGE
+418 
-425 VDSKLETKLNKD
+425 
-437 LSNLADNSILES
+437 
-449 KLSEGVRDKLNS
+449 
-461 KLDKNLSN
+461 
-469 LTDHVIVKE
+469 
-478 KLSTEVIKEIEGKL
+478 
-492 NKDLSNIN
+492 
-500 DKEKETLRKN
+500 
-510 LDVYNKGEVDTKL
+510 
-523 DGKLNKDLSNLSD
+523 
-536 NTILESKLSE
+536 
-546 GVRDKL
+546 
-552 NSKLDKNLSN
+552 
-562 LTDHVIVKEKL
+562 
-573 STEVI
+573 
-578 KEIEGK
+578 
-584 LNKDLSNINDKEK
+584 
-597 ETLRKNLD
+597 
-605 VYNKGE
+605 
-611 VDTKLDGKLNKDL
+611 
-624 SNLADNSILESKLS
+624 
-638 EGVRDKLNN
+638 
-647 KVDKDGNNINIE
+647 
-659 KFIEKLNENSNI
+659 
-671 SIPTGSLVKDSDVKN
+671 
-686 YLENNYTN
+686 
-694 NIELKKQLD
+694 
-703 KKLEKDLSNINDNE
+703 
-717 KQNLR
+717 QNLR

-735 SLAVKANKDG
+735 NLAVKANKDG

-755 ILSNGSNV
+755 ILSNGSNL

-879 KFEFSAGLGLSY
+879 KLEFSAGLGLSY

-926 LEKYINEDRK
+926 LEKYINEDKK

-956 SKIYEILKNKKEVVS
+956 TKIYEILKNKKEVVS

-1002 ISVLNIIGH
+1002 ISILNIIGH

>member
-25 RENNGIIDT
+25 RGNNGIIDT

-75 LRLDSNV
+75 LRLDSNI

-87 KPIYGNVENKPK
+87 KPIYGNVENKAK

-107 DDTIFVRKMTREED
+107 DDTIFVRKIISEED
-121 STIISP
+121 STIISS

-201 KLVYKLNDKKLNSE
+201 KLVYKLNDKKLKSE
-215 LEGKLKKDLSNLLDN
+215 LEGKLKKDLSNLLDNSILESKLSEGVRDKLNGKLDKNLSNLTDHVIVKEKLSTEVIKEIEGKLDKDLSNINDKEKENLRKNLDVYNKGEVDTKLDGKLNKDLSNLSDN

-278 NKDLSN
+278 DKDLSN
-284 INDKEKETLRKNL
+284 INDKEKETLRNNL

-307 KLETKLN
+307 KLE
-314 KDLSNLVDNTILES
+314 
-328 KLSEGVRDKL
+328 
-338 NNKVDKDGNN
+338 
-348 INIEKFIE
+348 
-356 KLNEN
+356 
-361 SNISIP
+361 
-367 TGSLVKDS
+367 
-375 DVKNYLEN
+375 
-383 NYTNNIEL
+383 
-391 KKQLDKKLEKDL
+391 
-403 SNLNDNEKENLRKNL
+403 
-418 DVYNKGE
+418 
-425 VDSKLETKLNKD
+425 
-437 LSNLADNSILES
+437 
-449 KLSEGVRDKLNS
+449 
-461 KLDKNLSN
+461 
-469 LTDHVIVKE
+469 
-478 KLSTEVIKEIEGKL
+478 
-492 NKDLSNIN
+492 
-500 DKEKETLRKN
+500 
-510 LDVYNKGEVDTKL
+510 
-523 DGKLNKDLSNLSD
+523 GKLNKDLSNLS
-536 NTILESKLSE
+536 
-546 GVRDKL
+546 
-552 NSKLDKNLSN
+552 
-562 LTDHVIVKEKL
+562 
-573 STEVI
+573 
-578 KEIEGK
+578 
-584 LNKDLSNINDKEK
+584 
-597 ETLRKNLD
+597 
-605 VYNKGE
+605 
-611 VDTKLDGKLNKDL
+611 
-624 SNLADNSILESKLS
+624 DNSILESKLS

-703 KKLEKDLSNINDNE
+703 KKMEKDLSNLNDNE

-879 KFEFSAGLGLSY
+879 KLEFSAGLGLSY

-1002 ISVLNIIGH
+1002 ISILNIIGH

>member
-87 KPIYGNVENKPK
+87 KPIYGNVENKAK

-107 DDTIFVRKMTREED
+107 DDTIFVRKIISEED

-133 PTRDNTTG
+133 PTSDNTTG

-201 KLVYKLNDKKLNSE
+201 KLVYKLNDKKLKSE
-215 LEGKLKKDLSNLLDN
+215 LEGKLNKDLSNLSDN

-284 INDKEKETLRKNL
+284 INDKEKESLRKNL

-314 KDLSNLVDNTILES
+314 KDLSNLADNSILESKLSEGVRDKLNNKVDKDGNNINIEKFIEKLNENSNISIPTGSLVKDSDVKNYLENNYTNNIELKKQLDKKMEKDLSNLNDKEKETLRKNLDVYNKGEVDSKLEGKLNKDLSNLSDNTILES

-403 SNLNDNEKENLRKNL
+403 SNLNDNEKE
-418 DVYNKGE
+418 
-425 VDSKLETKLNKD
+425 
-437 LSNLADNSILES
+437 
-449 KLSEGVRDKLNS
+449 
-461 KLDKNLSN
+461 
-469 LTDHVIVKE
+469 
-478 KLSTEVIKEIEGKL
+478 
-492 NKDLSNIN
+492 
-500 DKEKETLRKN
+500 
-510 LDVYNKGEVDTKL
+510 
-523 DGKLNKDLSNLSD
+523 
-536 NTILESKLSE
+536 
-546 GVRDKL
+546 
-552 NSKLDKNLSN
+552 
-562 LTDHVIVKEKL
+562 
-573 STEVI
+573 
-578 KEIEGK
+578 
-584 LNKDLSNINDKEK
+584 
-597 ETLRKNLD
+597 
-605 VYNKGE
+605 
-611 VDTKLDGKLNKDL
+611 
-624 SNLADNSILESKLS
+624 
-638 EGVRDKLNN
+638 
-647 KVDKDGNNINIE
+647 
-659 KFIEKLNENSNI
+659 
-671 SIPTGSLVKDSDVKN
+671 
-686 YLENNYTN
+686 
-694 NIELKKQLD
+694 
-703 KKLEKDLSNINDNE
+703 
-717 KQNLR
+717 NLR

-838 TQKGHSIGIGVGYF
+838 TQKGHSIGIGIGYF

-879 KFEFSAGLGLSY
+879 KLEFSAGLGLSY

-948 NLNLKNEI
+948 NLNLKKEI
-956 SKIYEILKNKKEVVS
+956 SKIYEILKDKKEVVS
-971 DVAVVD
+971 DVVVVD

-986 SEGNMKKIDE
+986 SKDNMKKIDE

-1002 ISVLNIIGH
+1002 ISILNIIGH

-1018 QYNID
+1018 EYNID

>member
-34 TPGGGGFGGGR
+34 TLGGGGFGGGR

-107 DDTIFVRKMTREED
+107 DDTIFVRKIISEED

-155 DVSTSIHEI
+155 DISPSIHKI

-215 LEGKLKKDLSNLLDN
+215 LEGKLKKDLSNLSDN

-244 LNSKLDKNLSN
+244 LNGKLDKNLSN
-255 LTDHV
+255 LIDHV

-266 STEVIKE
+266 SMEVIKE

-284 INDKEKETLRKNL
+284 INDKEKE
-297 DVYNK
+297 
-302 GEVDS
+302 S
-307 KLETKLN
+307 
-314 KDLSNLVDNTILES
+314 
-328 KLSEGVRDKL
+328 
-338 NNKVDKDGNN
+338 
-348 INIEKFIE
+348 
-356 KLNEN
+356 
-361 SNISIP
+361 
-367 TGSLVKDS
+367 
-375 DVKNYLEN
+375 
-383 NYTNNIEL
+383 
-391 KKQLDKKLEKDL
+391 
-403 SNLNDNEKENLRKNL
+403 
-418 DVYNKGE
+418 
-425 VDSKLETKLNKD
+425 
-437 LSNLADNSILES
+437 
-449 KLSEGVRDKLNS
+449 
-461 KLDKNLSN
+461 
-469 LTDHVIVKE
+469 
-478 KLSTEVIKEIEGKL
+478 
-492 NKDLSNIN
+492 
-500 DKEKETLRKN
+500 LRKN

-523 DGKLNKDLSNLSD
+523 EGKLNKDLSNLS
-536 NTILESKLSE
+536 
-546 GVRDKL
+546 
-552 NSKLDKNLSN
+552 
-562 LTDHVIVKEKL
+562 
-573 STEVI
+573 
-578 KEIEGK
+578 
-584 LNKDLSNINDKEK
+584 
-597 ETLRKNLD
+597 
-605 VYNKGE
+605 
-611 VDTKLDGKLNKDL
+611 
-624 SNLADNSILESKLS
+624 DNSILESKLS

-703 KKLEKDLSNINDNE
+703 KKLEKDLSNINDKE
-717 KQNLR
+717 KENLR

-755 ILSNGSNV
+755 ILSNGSNL

-838 TQKGHSIGIGVGYF
+838 TQKGHSIGIGIGYF

-879 KFEFSAGLGLSY
+879 KLEFSAGLGLSY

-948 NLNLKNEI
+948 NLNLKKEI
-956 SKIYEILKNKKEVVS
+956 SKIYEILKDKKEVVS
-971 DVAVVD
+971 DVVVVD

-986 SEGNMKKIDE
+986 SKDNMKKIDE

-1002 ISVLNIIGH
+1002 ISILNIIGH

-1058 NDEENRR
+1058 KDEENRR

>member
-12 LLLSISTLSYSNR
+12 LLLSISALSYSNR

-121 STIISP
+121 STIISS

-201 KLVYKLNDKKLNSE
+201 KLVYKLNDKKLKSE
-215 LEGKLKKDLSNLLDN
+215 LEGKLNKDLSNLSDN

-284 INDKEKETLRKNL
+284 INDKEKE
-297 DVYNK
+297 
-302 GEVDS
+302 
-307 KLETKLN
+307 
-314 KDLSNLVDNTILES
+314 I
-328 KLSEGVRDKL
+328 
-338 NNKVDKDGNN
+338 
-348 INIEKFIE
+348 
-356 KLNEN
+356 
-361 SNISIP
+361 
-367 TGSLVKDS
+367 
-375 DVKNYLEN
+375 
-383 NYTNNIEL
+383 
-391 KKQLDKKLEKDL
+391 
-403 SNLNDNEKENLRKNL
+403 LRKNL

-492 NKDLSNIN
+492 DKDLSNIN
-500 DKEKETLRKN
+500 DKEKESLRKN
-510 LDVYNKGEVDTKL
+510 LDVYNKGEVD
-523 DGKLNKDLSNLSD
+523 
-536 NTILESKLSE
+536 SKLE
-546 GVRDKL
+546 
-552 NSKLDKNLSN
+552 
-562 LTDHVIVKEKL
+562 
-573 STEVI
+573 
-578 KEIEGK
+578 
-584 LNKDLSNINDKEK
+584 
-597 ETLRKNLD
+597 
-605 VYNKGE
+605 
-611 VDTKLDGKLNKDL
+611 GKLNKDL

-824 ASGVAVA
+824 ASGIAVA

-879 KFEFSAGLGLSY
+879 KLEFSAGLGLSY

-1002 ISVLNIIGH
+1002 ISILNIIGH

>member
-87 KPIYGNVENKPK
+87 KPTYGNVENKPK

-107 DDTIFVRKMTREED
+107 DDTIFVKKMTREED

-127 GEVDLK
+127 IEVDLK
-133 PTRDNTTG
+133 PTCDNTTD

-155 DVSTSIHEI
+155 DISPSIHKI
-164 PAPELGETQF
+164 PTPELGETQF

-186 DLIGVEIDEDESSER
+186 DLIGVEIDDDESSER
-201 KLVYKLNDKKLNSE
+201 KLVYKLNDKKLNLE
-215 LEGKLKKDLSNLLDN
+215 LEGKLNKDLSNLSDN
-230 SILESKLSEGVRDK
+230 SILENKLSEGVRDK

-266 STEVIKE
+266 STELIKE

-278 NKDLSN
+278 DKDLSN
-284 INDKEKETLRKNL
+284 INDKEKESLRKNL

-307 KLETKLN
+307 KLDGKLN
-314 KDLSNLVDNTILES
+314 KDLSNLL
-328 KLSEGVRDKL
+328 
-338 NNKVDKDGNN
+338 
-348 INIEKFIE
+348 
-356 KLNEN
+356 
-361 SNISIP
+361 
-367 TGSLVKDS
+367 
-375 DVKNYLEN
+375 
-383 NYTNNIEL
+383 
-391 KKQLDKKLEKDL
+391 
-403 SNLNDNEKENLRKNL
+403 
-418 DVYNKGE
+418 
-425 VDSKLETKLNKD
+425 
-437 LSNLADNSILES
+437 DNSILES
-449 KLSEGVRDKLNS
+449 KLSEGVRN
-461 KLDKNLSN
+461 
-469 LTDHVIVKE
+469 
-478 KLSTEVIKEIEGKL
+478 
-492 NKDLSNIN
+492 
-500 DKEKETLRKN
+500 
-510 LDVYNKGEVDTKL
+510 
-523 DGKLNKDLSNLSD
+523 
-536 NTILESKLSE
+536 
-546 GVRDKL
+546 
-552 NSKLDKNLSN
+552 
-562 LTDHVIVKEKL
+562 
-573 STEVI
+573 
-578 KEIEGK
+578 
-584 LNKDLSNINDKEK
+584 
-597 ETLRKNLD
+597 
-605 VYNKGE
+605 
-611 VDTKLDGKLNKDL
+611 
-624 SNLADNSILESKLS
+624 
-638 EGVRDKLNN
+638 KLNN

-774 MLKEYISKNQG
+774 MLKEYVSKNQG

-879 KFEFSAGLGLSY
+879 KLEFSAGLGLSY

-926 LEKYINEDRK
+926 LEKYINEDKK

-948 NLNLKNEI
+948 NLNLKKEI
-956 SKIYEILKNKKEVVS
+956 SKIYEILKDKKEVVS
-971 DVAVVD
+971 DIAVVD

-986 SEGNMKKIDE
+986 SKDNMKKIDE

-1002 ISVLNIIGH
+1002 ISILNIIGH

-1058 NDEENRR
+1058 KDEENRR

>member
-12 LLLSISTLSYSNR
+12 ILLSISTLSYSNR
-25 RENNGIIDT
+25 RENSGIIDT
-34 TPGGGGFGGGR
+34 SPGGGGFGGGR
-45 DTDKYWYCGDTYVPR
+45 DTDRYWYCGDTYVPR

-70 SANFN
+70 STNFN
-75 LRLDSNV
+75 LGLITHRTNEATNNIPKNDDSTNTS
-82 DNKPI
+82 N
-87 KPIYGNVENKPK
+87 
-99 YKVSIIPE
+99 YKVTLIPE
-107 DDTIFVRKMTREED
+107 DDTIFIRTRTKSENNSSEE
-121 STIISP
+121 S
-127 GEVDLK
+127 ERVDLK
-133 PTRDNTTG
+133 PITDNTTG
-141 SVTVSVNNNRYEDR
+141 NVTVRVHNENIYENRSSR
-155 DVSTSIHEI
+155 LAI
-164 PAPELGETQF
+164 PEPKLSETQF

-179 RYEIHGS
+179 RYEVLGS
-186 DLIGVEIDEDESSER
+186 DLIDVEVDKDSTSEK
-201 KLVYKLNDKKLNSE
+201 KLVYKLNDKKLKSE
-215 LEGKLKKDLSNLLDN
+215 LEG
-230 SILESKLSEGVRDK
+230 
-244 LNSKLDKNLSN
+244 
-255 LTDHV
+255 
-260 IVKEKL
+260 
-266 STEVIKE
+266 
-273 IEGKL
+273 
-278 NKDLSN
+278 
-284 INDKEKETLRKNL
+284 
-297 DVYNK
+297 
-302 GEVDS
+302 
-307 KLETKLN
+307 
-314 KDLSNLVDNTILES
+314 
-328 KLSEGVRDKL
+328 
-338 NNKVDKDGNN
+338 
-348 INIEKFIE
+348 
-356 KLNEN
+356 
-361 SNISIP
+361 
-367 TGSLVKDS
+367 
-375 DVKNYLEN
+375 
-383 NYTNNIEL
+383 
-391 KKQLDKKLEKDL
+391 
-403 SNLNDNEKENLRKNL
+403 
-418 DVYNKGE
+418 
-425 VDSKLETKLNKD
+425 KLNKD

-478 KLSTEVIKEIEGKL
+478 KLSTELIKEIEGKL

-510 LDVYNKGEVDTKL
+510 LDVYNKGEIDTKL
-523 DGKLNKDLSNLSD
+523 ETKLNKDLSNLS
-536 NTILESKLSE
+536 
-546 GVRDKL
+546 
-552 NSKLDKNLSN
+552 
-562 LTDHVIVKEKL
+562 
-573 STEVI
+573 
-578 KEIEGK
+578 
-584 LNKDLSNINDKEK
+584 
-597 ETLRKNLD
+597 
-605 VYNKGE
+605 
-611 VDTKLDGKLNKDL
+611 
-624 SNLADNSILESKLS
+624 DNSILESKLS

-671 SIPTGSLVKDSDVKN
+671 SSPTGKLVKDSDVKN

-694 NIELKKQLD
+694 NTELKKQMD
-703 KKLEKDLSNINDNE
+703 KKLNKDLSNLDDDE
-717 KQNLR
+717 KEKVR
-722 KNLDLYSKKEIND
+722 KNLDIYSKNELDD
-735 SLAVKANKDG
+735 SLSLKANKDG

-755 ILSNGSNV
+755 ILSNGSNMLT
-763 QNPKNMLVTDK
+763 PKNMLVTDK
-774 MLKEYISKNQG
+774 MLKEYVSKNKG
-785 IVYDNVDKTELS
+785 IVFDNDNKTELS

-804 NVSDGINPTDAV
+804 NVNDGINPMDAV

-852 KKEWGIS
+852 KKEWGVS

-879 KFEFSAGLGLSY
+879 KLEFSAGLGLSY

-936 GMERDIEKLKSE
+936 GMERDIKKLKSE

-956 SKIYEILKNKKEVVS
+956 SKIYEILKDKKEVVS
-971 DVAVVD
+971 DVVVVD

-1011 TDKVGTE
+1011 TDKVGSE
-1018 QYNID
+1018 KYNID

-1043 VINIFGKGEKEPISS
+1043 VVNIFGKGEKEPISS

>member
-1 MSNKFKFLSLI
+1 MSNKFKFSSLI

-34 TPGGGGFGGGR
+34 TPGGGGFGGGH

-87 KPIYGNVENKPK
+87 KPIYGNVENKAK

-155 DVSTSIHEI
+155 NVSTSIHEI

-201 KLVYKLNDKKLNSE
+201 KLVYKLNDKKLKSE
-215 LEGKLKKDLSNLLDN
+215 LEGKLNKDLSNLSDN

-284 INDKEKETLRKNL
+284 INDK
-297 DVYNK
+297 
-302 GEVDS
+302 
-307 KLETKLN
+307 
-314 KDLSNLVDNTILES
+314 
-328 KLSEGVRDKL
+328 
-338 NNKVDKDGNN
+338 
-348 INIEKFIE
+348 
-356 KLNEN
+356 
-361 SNISIP
+361 
-367 TGSLVKDS
+367 
-375 DVKNYLEN
+375 
-383 NYTNNIEL
+383 
-391 KKQLDKKLEKDL
+391 
-403 SNLNDNEKENLRKNL
+403 EKENLRKNL

-492 NKDLSNIN
+492 DKDLSNINDKEKENLRNNLDVYNKGEIDTKLDGKLNKDLSNLSDNSILETKLSEGVRDKLNSKLDKNLSNLTDHIIVKEKLSTELIKEIEGKLNKDLSNIN
-500 DKEKETLRKN
+500 DKEKENLRKN

-523 DGKLNKDLSNLSD
+523 DGKLNKDLSNLS
-536 NTILESKLSE
+536 
-546 GVRDKL
+546 
-552 NSKLDKNLSN
+552 
-562 LTDHVIVKEKL
+562 
-573 STEVI
+573 
-578 KEIEGK
+578 
-584 LNKDLSNINDKEK
+584 
-597 ETLRKNLD
+597 
-605 VYNKGE
+605 
-611 VDTKLDGKLNKDL
+611 
-624 SNLADNSILESKLS
+624 DNSILESKLS

-703 KKLEKDLSNINDNE
+703 KKMEKDLSNINDKE
-717 KQNLR
+717 KENLR

-824 ASGVAVA
+824 ASGVAVS

-879 KFEFSAGLGLSY
+879 KLEFSAGLGLSY

-1002 ISVLNIIGH
+1002 ISILNIIGH

>member
-12 LLLSISTLSYSNR
+12 LLLSISTFSYSNR

-60 IGGISKSEAC
+60 IGGISKREAC

-133 PTRDNTTG
+133 PTSDNTTG

-215 LEGKLKKDLSNLLDN
+215 LEGKLNKDLSNLSDN

-278 NKDLSN
+278 DKDLSN
-284 INDKEKETLRKNL
+284 INDK
-297 DVYNK
+297 
-302 GEVDS
+302 
-307 KLETKLN
+307 
-314 KDLSNLVDNTILES
+314 
-328 KLSEGVRDKL
+328 
-338 NNKVDKDGNN
+338 
-348 INIEKFIE
+348 
-356 KLNEN
+356 
-361 SNISIP
+361 
-367 TGSLVKDS
+367 
-375 DVKNYLEN
+375 
-383 NYTNNIEL
+383 
-391 KKQLDKKLEKDL
+391 
-403 SNLNDNEKENLRKNL
+403 EKENLRKNL

-425 VDSKLETKLNKD
+425 VDTKLE
-437 LSNLADNSILES
+437 
-449 KLSEGVRDKLNS
+449 
-461 KLDKNLSN
+461 
-469 LTDHVIVKE
+469 
-478 KLSTEVIKEIEGKL
+478 
-492 NKDLSNIN
+492 
-500 DKEKETLRKN
+500 
-510 LDVYNKGEVDTKL
+510 
-523 DGKLNKDLSNLSD
+523 GKLNKDLSNLS
-536 NTILESKLSE
+536 
-546 GVRDKL
+546 
-552 NSKLDKNLSN
+552 
-562 LTDHVIVKEKL
+562 
-573 STEVI
+573 
-578 KEIEGK
+578 
-584 LNKDLSNINDKEK
+584 
-597 ETLRKNLD
+597 
-605 VYNKGE
+605 
-611 VDTKLDGKLNKDL
+611 
-624 SNLADNSILESKLS
+624 DNSILESKLS

-703 KKLEKDLSNINDNE
+703 KKLEKDLSNINDKE
-717 KQNLR
+717 KENLR

-755 ILSNGSNV
+755 ILSNGSNL

-804 NVSDGINPTDAV
+804 NVSDGINSTDAV

-866 NRFGFKVNSGLSS
+866 NRFGFKVNSGISS
-879 KFEFSAGLGLSY
+879 KLEFSAGLGLSY

-948 NLNLKNEI
+948 NLNLKKEI
-956 SKIYEILKNKKEVVS
+956 SKIYEILKDKKEVVS
-971 DVAVVD
+971 DVVVVD

-986 SEGNMKKIDE
+986 SKDNMKKIDE

-1002 ISVLNIIGH
+1002 ISILNIIGH

-1018 QYNID
+1018 EYNID

-1058 NDEENRR
+1058 KDEENRR

>member
-75 LRLDSNV
+75 LRLDSNI

-87 KPIYGNVENKPK
+87 KPIYGNVENKAK

-107 DDTIFVRKMTREED
+107 DDTIFVRKIISEED
-121 STIISP
+121 STIISS

-179 RYEIHGS
+179 RYAINGS

-215 LEGKLKKDLSNLLDN
+215 LEGKLNKDLSNLADNTILESKLSEVVRDKLNGKLDKNLSNLIDHVIVKEKLSTEVIKEIEGKLNKDLSNINDKEKENLRKNLDVYNKGEVDTKLEGKLNKDLSNLSDNTILESKLSEGVRDKLNNKVDKDGNNINIEKFIEKLNENSNISIPTGSLVKDSDVKNYLENNYTNNIELKKQLDKKLEKDLSNINDKEKESLRKNLDVYNKGEVDSKLEGKLNKDLSNLSDN

-314 KDLSNLVDNTILES
+314 KDLSNLS
-328 KLSEGVRDKL
+328 
-338 NNKVDKDGNN
+338 
-348 INIEKFIE
+348 
-356 KLNEN
+356 
-361 SNISIP
+361 
-367 TGSLVKDS
+367 
-375 DVKNYLEN
+375 
-383 NYTNNIEL
+383 
-391 KKQLDKKLEKDL
+391 
-403 SNLNDNEKENLRKNL
+403 
-418 DVYNKGE
+418 
-425 VDSKLETKLNKD
+425 
-437 LSNLADNSILES
+437 
-449 KLSEGVRDKLNS
+449 
-461 KLDKNLSN
+461 
-469 LTDHVIVKE
+469 
-478 KLSTEVIKEIEGKL
+478 
-492 NKDLSNIN
+492 
-500 DKEKETLRKN
+500 
-510 LDVYNKGEVDTKL
+510 
-523 DGKLNKDLSNLSD
+523 
-536 NTILESKLSE
+536 
-546 GVRDKL
+546 
-552 NSKLDKNLSN
+552 
-562 LTDHVIVKEKL
+562 
-573 STEVI
+573 
-578 KEIEGK
+578 
-584 LNKDLSNINDKEK
+584 
-597 ETLRKNLD
+597 
-605 VYNKGE
+605 
-611 VDTKLDGKLNKDL
+611 
-624 SNLADNSILESKLS
+624 DNSILESKLS

-703 KKLEKDLSNINDNE
+703 KKLEKDLSNINDKE
-717 KQNLR
+717 KENLR

-755 ILSNGSNV
+755 ILSNGSNL

-879 KFEFSAGLGLSY
+879 KLEFSAGLGLSY

-956 SKIYEILKNKKEVVS
+956 SKIYEILKDKKEVVS

>member
-12 LLLSISTLSYSNR
+12 LLLSISALSYSNR

-121 STIISP
+121 STIISS

-141 SVTVSVNNNRYEDR
+141 SVIVSVNNNRYEDR

-201 KLVYKLNDKKLNSE
+201 KLVYKLNDKKLKSE
-215 LEGKLKKDLSNLLDN
+215 LEGKLNKDLSNLSDN

-284 INDKEKETLRKNL
+284 INDKEKE
-297 DVYNK
+297 
-302 GEVDS
+302 S
-307 KLETKLN
+307 
-314 KDLSNLVDNTILES
+314 
-328 KLSEGVRDKL
+328 
-338 NNKVDKDGNN
+338 
-348 INIEKFIE
+348 
-356 KLNEN
+356 
-361 SNISIP
+361 
-367 TGSLVKDS
+367 
-375 DVKNYLEN
+375 
-383 NYTNNIEL
+383 
-391 KKQLDKKLEKDL
+391 
-403 SNLNDNEKENLRKNL
+403 LRKNL

-500 DKEKETLRKN
+500 DKEKESLRKN
-510 LDVYNKGEVDTKL
+510 LDVYNKGEVDSKL
-523 DGKLNKDLSNLSD
+523 ETKLNKDLSNLAD
-536 NTILESKLSE
+536 NSILESKLSE

-584 LNKDLSNINDKEK
+584 LDKDLSNINDKEK
-597 ETLRKNLD
+597 ESLRKNLD

-611 VDTKLDGKLNKDL
+611 VDSKLEGKLNKDL

-824 ASGVAVA
+824 ASGIAVA

-879 KFEFSAGLGLSY
+879 KLEFSAGLGLSY

-1002 ISVLNIIGH
+1002 ISILNIIGH

>member
-34 TPGGGGFGGGR
+34 TPRGGGFGGGG

-127 GEVDLK
+127 EEVDLK
-133 PTRDNTTG
+133 PTSDNTTG
-141 SVTVSVNNNRYEDR
+141 SVTVSVNNNRYEYR

-201 KLVYKLNDKKLNSE
+201 KLVYKLNDKKLKSE
-215 LEGKLKKDLSNLLDN
+215 LEGKLNKDLSNLSDN

-284 INDKEKETLRKNL
+284 INDKEKE
-297 DVYNK
+297 
-302 GEVDS
+302 S
-307 KLETKLN
+307 
-314 KDLSNLVDNTILES
+314 
-328 KLSEGVRDKL
+328 
-338 NNKVDKDGNN
+338 
-348 INIEKFIE
+348 
-356 KLNEN
+356 
-361 SNISIP
+361 
-367 TGSLVKDS
+367 
-375 DVKNYLEN
+375 
-383 NYTNNIEL
+383 
-391 KKQLDKKLEKDL
+391 
-403 SNLNDNEKENLRKNL
+403 
-418 DVYNKGE
+418 
-425 VDSKLETKLNKD
+425 
-437 LSNLADNSILES
+437 
-449 KLSEGVRDKLNS
+449 
-461 KLDKNLSN
+461 
-469 LTDHVIVKE
+469 
-478 KLSTEVIKEIEGKL
+478 
-492 NKDLSNIN
+492 
-500 DKEKETLRKN
+500 LRKN

-523 DGKLNKDLSNLSD
+523 EGKLNKDLSNLS
-536 NTILESKLSE
+536 
-546 GVRDKL
+546 
-552 NSKLDKNLSN
+552 
-562 LTDHVIVKEKL
+562 
-573 STEVI
+573 
-578 KEIEGK
+578 
-584 LNKDLSNINDKEK
+584 
-597 ETLRKNLD
+597 
-605 VYNKGE
+605 
-611 VDTKLDGKLNKDL
+611 
-624 SNLADNSILESKLS
+624 DNSILESKLS

-686 YLENNYTN
+686 YLENNYTSNIELKKQLDKKMEKDLSNLNDKEKETLRKNLDVYNKGEVDSKLEGKLNKDLSNLSDNSILESKLSEGVRDKLNSKLDKNLSNLTDHVIVKEKLSTEVIKEIEGKLDKDLSNINDKEKETLRKNLEVYNKGEVDTKLEGKLNKDLSNLSDNTILESKLSEGVRDKLNNKVDKDGNNINVEKFIEKLNENSNISIPTGSLVKDSDVKNYLENNYTN

-703 KKLEKDLSNINDNE
+703 KKMEKDLSNLNDNE

-755 ILSNGSNV
+755 ILSNGSNL

-879 KFEFSAGLGLSY
+879 KLEFSAGLGLSY
-891 SFGKKEEPFVMKAD
+891 SFGKKEDPFVMKAD

-936 GMERDIEKLKSE
+936 DMERDIEKLKSE

-956 SKIYEILKNKKEVVS
+956 SKIYEILKDKKEVVS

>member
-60 IGGISKSEAC
+60 IGGISKREAC

-87 KPIYGNVENKPK
+87 KPIYGNVENKAK

-133 PTRDNTTG
+133 PTSDNTTG
-141 SVTVSVNNNRYEDR
+141 SVTVSVNNNRYENR

-186 DLIGVEIDEDESSER
+186 DLIGVKIDEDESSER
-201 KLVYKLNDKKLNSE
+201 KLVYKLNDKKLKSE
-215 LEGKLKKDLSNLLDN
+215 LEGKLNKDLSNLSDN

-284 INDKEKETLRKNL
+284 INDKEKENLRKNL

-302 GEVDS
+302 GEVDT
-307 KLETKLN
+307 KLEGKLN
-314 KDLSNLVDNTILES
+314 KDLSNLSDNTILES

-403 SNLNDNEKENLRKNL
+403 SNLNDKEKETLRKNL

-425 VDSKLETKLNKD
+425 VDTKLEGKLNKD
-437 LSNLADNSILES
+437 LSNLSDNSILES

-500 DKEKETLRKN
+500 DKEKENLRKN

-523 DGKLNKDLSNLSD
+523 EGKLNKDLSNLSD
-536 NTILESKLSE
+536 NT
-546 GVRDKL
+546 
-552 NSKLDKNLSN
+552 
-562 LTDHVIVKEKL
+562 
-573 STEVI
+573 
-578 KEIEGK
+578 
-584 LNKDLSNINDKEK
+584 
-597 ETLRKNLD
+597 
-605 VYNKGE
+605 
-611 VDTKLDGKLNKDL
+611 
-624 SNLADNSILESKLS
+624 ILESKLS

-703 KKLEKDLSNINDNE
+703 KKMEKDLSNLNDKE
-717 KQNLR
+717 KENLR

-755 ILSNGSNV
+755 ILSNGSNL

-879 KFEFSAGLGLSY
+879 KLEFSAGLGLSY

-956 SKIYEILKNKKEVVS
+956 SKIYEILKDKKEVVS

-986 SEGNMKKIDE
+986 SKDNMKKIDE

-1058 NDEENRR
+1058 KDEENRR

>member
-12 LLLSISTLSYSNR
+12 ILLSISTLSYSNR
-25 RENNGIIDT
+25 RENSGIIDT
-34 TPGGGGFGGGR
+34 SPGGGGFGGGH
-45 DTDKYWYCGDTYVPR
+45 DTDRYWYCGDTYVPR

-70 SANFN
+70 STNFN
-75 LRLDSNV
+75 LGLITHRTNEATNNIPKNDDSTNTS
-82 DNKPI
+82 N
-87 KPIYGNVENKPK
+87 
-99 YKVSIIPE
+99 YKVTLIPE
-107 DDTIFVRKMTREED
+107 DDTIFIRTRTKSENNSSEE
-121 STIISP
+121 S
-127 GEVDLK
+127 ERVDLK
-133 PTRDNTTG
+133 PIADNTTG
-141 SVTVSVNNNRYEDR
+141 NVTVRVHNENIYENRSSR
-155 DVSTSIHEI
+155 LAI
-164 PAPELGETQF
+164 PEPKLSETQF

-179 RYEIHGS
+179 RYEVLGS
-186 DLIGVEIDEDESSER
+186 DLIDVEVDKDSTSEK
-201 KLVYKLNDKKLNSE
+201 KLVYKLNDKKLKSE
-215 LEGKLKKDLSNLLDN
+215 LEGKLNKDLSNLSDN

-273 IEGKL
+273 IE
-278 NKDLSN
+278 S
-284 INDKEKETLRKNL
+284 
-297 DVYNK
+297 
-302 GEVDS
+302 
-307 KLETKLN
+307 KLN
-314 KDLSNLVDNTILES
+314 KDLSNLNDE
-328 KLSEGVRDKL
+328 
-338 NNKVDKDGNN
+338 
-348 INIEKFIE
+348 EKQ
-356 KLNEN
+356 NM
-361 SNISIP
+361 
-367 TGSLVKDS
+367 
-375 DVKNYLEN
+375 
-383 NYTNNIEL
+383 
-391 KKQLDKKLEKDL
+391 
-403 SNLNDNEKENLRKNL
+403 
-418 DVYNKGE
+418 
-425 VDSKLETKLNKD
+425 
-437 LSNLADNSILES
+437 
-449 KLSEGVRDKLNS
+449 
-461 KLDKNLSN
+461 
-469 LTDHVIVKE
+469 
-478 KLSTEVIKEIEGKL
+478 
-492 NKDLSNIN
+492 
-500 DKEKETLRKN
+500 RKN

-523 DGKLNKDLSNLSD
+523 ETKLNKDLSNLS
-536 NTILESKLSE
+536 
-546 GVRDKL
+546 
-552 NSKLDKNLSN
+552 
-562 LTDHVIVKEKL
+562 
-573 STEVI
+573 
-578 KEIEGK
+578 
-584 LNKDLSNINDKEK
+584 
-597 ETLRKNLD
+597 
-605 VYNKGE
+605 
-611 VDTKLDGKLNKDL
+611 
-624 SNLADNSILESKLS
+624 DNSILESKLS

-671 SIPTGSLVKDSDVKN
+671 SSPTGKLVKDSDVKN

-694 NIELKKQLD
+694 NTELKKQMD
-703 KKLEKDLSNINDNE
+703 KKLNKDLSNLDDDE
-717 KQNLR
+717 KEKVR
-722 KNLDLYSKKEIND
+722 KNLDIYSKNELDD
-735 SLAVKANKDG
+735 SLSLKANKDG

-755 ILSNGSNV
+755 ILSNGSNILT
-763 QNPKNMLVTDK
+763 PKNMLVTDK
-774 MLKEYISKNQG
+774 MLKEYVSKNKG
-785 IVYDNVDKTELS
+785 IVFDNDNKTELS

-816 NKRQLDSV
+816 NKRQLDTV

-852 KKEWGIS
+852 KKEWGVS

-879 KFEFSAGLGLSY
+879 KLEFSAGLGLSY

-936 GMERDIEKLKSE
+936 GIERDIEKLKSE

-956 SKIYEILKNKKEVVS
+956 SKIYEILKDKKEVVS
-971 DVAVVD
+971 DVVVVD

-986 SEGNMKKIDE
+986 SESNMKKIDE

-1002 ISVLNIIGH
+1002 ISILNIIGH
-1011 TDKVGTE
+1011 TDKVGSE
-1018 QYNID
+1018 KYNID

>member
-155 DVSTSIHEI
+155 NVSTSIHEI

-201 KLVYKLNDKKLNSE
+201 KLVYKLNDKKLKSE
-215 LEGKLKKDLSNLLDN
+215 LEGKLKKDLSNLSDN

-278 NKDLSN
+278 DKDLSN
-284 INDKEKETLRKNL
+284 INDK
-297 DVYNK
+297 
-302 GEVDS
+302 
-307 KLETKLN
+307 
-314 KDLSNLVDNTILES
+314 
-328 KLSEGVRDKL
+328 
-338 NNKVDKDGNN
+338 
-348 INIEKFIE
+348 
-356 KLNEN
+356 
-361 SNISIP
+361 
-367 TGSLVKDS
+367 
-375 DVKNYLEN
+375 
-383 NYTNNIEL
+383 
-391 KKQLDKKLEKDL
+391 
-403 SNLNDNEKENLRKNL
+403 EKENLRKNL

-425 VDSKLETKLNKD
+425 VDSKLE
-437 LSNLADNSILES
+437 
-449 KLSEGVRDKLNS
+449 
-461 KLDKNLSN
+461 
-469 LTDHVIVKE
+469 
-478 KLSTEVIKEIEGKL
+478 
-492 NKDLSNIN
+492 
-500 DKEKETLRKN
+500 
-510 LDVYNKGEVDTKL
+510 
-523 DGKLNKDLSNLSD
+523 
-536 NTILESKLSE
+536 
-546 GVRDKL
+546 
-552 NSKLDKNLSN
+552 
-562 LTDHVIVKEKL
+562 
-573 STEVI
+573 
-578 KEIEGK
+578 
-584 LNKDLSNINDKEK
+584 
-597 ETLRKNLD
+597 
-605 VYNKGE
+605 
-611 VDTKLDGKLNKDL
+611 GKLNKDL

-755 ILSNGSNV
+755 ILSNGSNL

-838 TQKGHSIGIGVGYF
+838 TQKGHSIGIGIGYF

-879 KFEFSAGLGLSY
+879 KLEFSVGLGLSY

-926 LEKYINEDRK
+926 LEKYINEDKK

-956 SKIYEILKNKKEVVS
+956 SKIYEILKDKKEVVS

>member
-75 LRLDSNV
+75 LRLDSNI

-87 KPIYGNVENKPK
+87 KPIYGNVENKAK

-107 DDTIFVRKMTREED
+107 DDTIFVRKIISEED
-121 STIISP
+121 STIISS

-179 RYEIHGS
+179 RYAINGS

-215 LEGKLKKDLSNLLDN
+215 LEGKLNKDLSNLADN
-230 SILESKLSEGVRDK
+230 TILESKLSEVVRDK
-244 LNSKLDKNLSN
+244 LNGKLDKNLSN
-255 LTDHV
+255 LIDHV

-284 INDKEKETLRKNL
+284 INDKEKENLRKNL

-302 GEVDS
+302 GEVDT
-307 KLETKLN
+307 KLEGKLN
-314 KDLSNLVDNTILES
+314 KDLSNLSDNTILES

-403 SNLNDNEKENLRKNL
+403 SNINDKEKESLRKNL

-425 VDSKLETKLNKD
+425 VDSKLEGKLNKD
-437 LSNLADNSILES
+437 LSNLSDNSILES

-500 DKEKETLRKN
+500 DKEKENLRKN

-523 DGKLNKDLSNLSD
+523 EGKLNKDLSNLSD
-536 NTILESKLSE
+536 NT
-546 GVRDKL
+546 
-552 NSKLDKNLSN
+552 
-562 LTDHVIVKEKL
+562 
-573 STEVI
+573 
-578 KEIEGK
+578 
-584 LNKDLSNINDKEK
+584 
-597 ETLRKNLD
+597 
-605 VYNKGE
+605 
-611 VDTKLDGKLNKDL
+611 
-624 SNLADNSILESKLS
+624 ILESKLS

-703 KKLEKDLSNINDNE
+703 KKLEKDLSNINDKE
-717 KQNLR
+717 KENLR

-755 ILSNGSNV
+755 ILSNGSNL

-879 KFEFSAGLGLSY
+879 KLEFSAGLGLSY

-956 SKIYEILKNKKEVVS
+956 SKIYEILKDKKEVVS

>member
-141 SVTVSVNNNRYEDR
+141 SVTVSVNNRYEDR

-215 LEGKLKKDLSNLLDN
+215 LEGKLKKDLSNLSDNSILESKLSEGVRDKLNGKLDKNLSNLTDHVIVKEKLSTEVIKEIEGKLNKDLSNINDKEKEILRKNLDVYNKGEVDSKLETKLNKDLSNLSDDSILESKLSEGVRDKLNNKVDKDGNNINVEKFIEKLNENSNISIPTGSLVKDSDVKNYFENNYTNNTELKKQLDKKMEKDLSNLNDKEKETLRKNLDVYNKGEVDTKLEGKLNKDLSNLSDN

-284 INDKEKETLRKNL
+284 INDKEKEILRKNL

-314 KDLSNLVDNTILES
+314 KDLSNLSDDSILES

-348 INIEKFIE
+348 INVEKFIE

-391 KKQLDKKLEKDL
+391 KKQLDKKMEKDL
-403 SNLNDNEKENLRKNL
+403 SNLNDNEKE
-418 DVYNKGE
+418 
-425 VDSKLETKLNKD
+425 
-437 LSNLADNSILES
+437 
-449 KLSEGVRDKLNS
+449 
-461 KLDKNLSN
+461 
-469 LTDHVIVKE
+469 
-478 KLSTEVIKEIEGKL
+478 
-492 NKDLSNIN
+492 
-500 DKEKETLRKN
+500 
-510 LDVYNKGEVDTKL
+510 
-523 DGKLNKDLSNLSD
+523 
-536 NTILESKLSE
+536 
-546 GVRDKL
+546 
-552 NSKLDKNLSN
+552 
-562 LTDHVIVKEKL
+562 
-573 STEVI
+573 
-578 KEIEGK
+578 
-584 LNKDLSNINDKEK
+584 
-597 ETLRKNLD
+597 
-605 VYNKGE
+605 
-611 VDTKLDGKLNKDL
+611 
-624 SNLADNSILESKLS
+624 
-638 EGVRDKLNN
+638 
-647 KVDKDGNNINIE
+647 
-659 KFIEKLNENSNI
+659 
-671 SIPTGSLVKDSDVKN
+671 
-686 YLENNYTN
+686 
-694 NIELKKQLD
+694 
-703 KKLEKDLSNINDNE
+703 
-717 KQNLR
+717 NLR

-774 MLKEYISKNQG
+774 MLKEYVSKNQG

-879 KFEFSAGLGLSY
+879 KLEFSAGLGLSY

>member
-12 LLLSISTLSYSNR
+12 LLLSISTFSYSNR

-133 PTRDNTTG
+133 PTSDNTTG

-186 DLIGVEIDEDESSER
+186 DLIGVEIDEDESNER
-201 KLVYKLNDKKLNSE
+201 KLVYKLNDKKLKSE
-215 LEGKLKKDLSNLLDN
+215 LEGKLNKDLSNLSDN

-278 NKDLSN
+278 DKDLSN
-284 INDKEKETLRKNL
+284 INDKEKESLRKNL

-302 GEVDS
+302 GEVDT
-307 KLETKLN
+307 KLE
-314 KDLSNLVDNTILES
+314 
-328 KLSEGVRDKL
+328 G
-338 NNKVDKDGNN
+338 
-348 INIEKFIE
+348 
-356 KLNEN
+356 
-361 SNISIP
+361 
-367 TGSLVKDS
+367 
-375 DVKNYLEN
+375 
-383 NYTNNIEL
+383 
-391 KKQLDKKLEKDL
+391 
-403 SNLNDNEKENLRKNL
+403 
-418 DVYNKGE
+418 
-425 VDSKLETKLNKD
+425 KLNKD

-492 NKDLSNIN
+492 DKDLSNIN
-500 DKEKETLRKN
+500 DKEKESLRKN

-523 DGKLNKDLSNLSD
+523 EGKLNKDLSNLS
-536 NTILESKLSE
+536 
-546 GVRDKL
+546 
-552 NSKLDKNLSN
+552 
-562 LTDHVIVKEKL
+562 
-573 STEVI
+573 
-578 KEIEGK
+578 
-584 LNKDLSNINDKEK
+584 
-597 ETLRKNLD
+597 
-605 VYNKGE
+605 
-611 VDTKLDGKLNKDL
+611 
-624 SNLADNSILESKLS
+624 DNSILESKLS

-703 KKLEKDLSNINDNE
+703 KKLEKDLSNINDKE
-717 KQNLR
+717 KENLR

-755 ILSNGSNV
+755 ILSNGSNL

-879 KFEFSAGLGLSY
+879 KLEFSAGLGLSY
-891 SFGKKEEPFVMKAD
+891 SFGKKEDPFVMKAD

-971 DVAVVD
+971 DVAVID

>member
-127 GEVDLK
+127 RDVDLK
-133 PTRDNTTG
+133 PTRDNATG
-141 SVTVSVNNNRYEDR
+141 SVTVSVNNRYEDR
-155 DVSTSIHEI
+155 DISPSIHKI
-164 PAPELGETQF
+164 PTPELGETQF

-215 LEGKLKKDLSNLLDN
+215 LEGKLKKDLSNLSDN

-284 INDKEKETLRKNL
+284 INDKEKE
-297 DVYNK
+297 
-302 GEVDS
+302 S
-307 KLETKLN
+307 
-314 KDLSNLVDNTILES
+314 
-328 KLSEGVRDKL
+328 
-338 NNKVDKDGNN
+338 
-348 INIEKFIE
+348 
-356 KLNEN
+356 
-361 SNISIP
+361 
-367 TGSLVKDS
+367 
-375 DVKNYLEN
+375 
-383 NYTNNIEL
+383 
-391 KKQLDKKLEKDL
+391 
-403 SNLNDNEKENLRKNL
+403 LRKNL

-492 NKDLSNIN
+492 DKDLSNIN
-500 DKEKETLRKN
+500 DKEKESLRKN
-510 LDVYNKGEVDTKL
+510 LDVYNKGEVD
-523 DGKLNKDLSNLSD
+523 
-536 NTILESKLSE
+536 SKLE
-546 GVRDKL
+546 
-552 NSKLDKNLSN
+552 
-562 LTDHVIVKEKL
+562 
-573 STEVI
+573 
-578 KEIEGK
+578 
-584 LNKDLSNINDKEK
+584 
-597 ETLRKNLD
+597 
-605 VYNKGE
+605 
-611 VDTKLDGKLNKDL
+611 GKLNKDL

-879 KFEFSAGLGLSY
+879 KLEFSAGLGLSY
-891 SFGKKEEPFVMKAD
+891 SFGKKEEPFVMKVD

-926 LEKYINEDRK
+926 LEKYINEDKK

-956 SKIYEILKNKKEVVS
+956 SKIYEILKDKKEVVS

-1002 ISVLNIIGH
+1002 ISVLNIIGY

>member
-60 IGGISKSEAC
+60 IGGISKREAC

-133 PTRDNTTG
+133 PTSDNTTG

-215 LEGKLKKDLSNLLDN
+215 LEGKLNKDLSNLLDN

-273 IEGKL
+273 IESKL

-284 INDKEKETLRKNL
+284 LDENEKQNMRNNL

-302 GEVDS
+302 GEVDT
-307 KLETKLN
+307 KLEGKLN
-314 KDLSNLVDNTILES
+314 KDLSNLSDNSILES

-391 KKQLDKKLEKDL
+391 KKQLDKKMEKDL
-403 SNLNDNEKENLRKNL
+403 SNLNDKEKESLRKNL

-437 LSNLADNSILES
+437 LSNLLDNSILES

-492 NKDLSNIN
+492 DKDLSNIN
-500 DKEKETLRKN
+500 DKEKESLRKN
-510 LDVYNKGEVDTKL
+510 LDVYNKGEVD
-523 DGKLNKDLSNLSD
+523 
-536 NTILESKLSE
+536 SKLE
-546 GVRDKL
+546 
-552 NSKLDKNLSN
+552 
-562 LTDHVIVKEKL
+562 
-573 STEVI
+573 
-578 KEIEGK
+578 
-584 LNKDLSNINDKEK
+584 
-597 ETLRKNLD
+597 
-605 VYNKGE
+605 
-611 VDTKLDGKLNKDL
+611 GKLNKDL

-879 KFEFSAGLGLSY
+879 KLEFSAGLGLSY
-891 SFGKKEEPFVMKAD
+891 SFGKKEEPFVMKVD

-926 LEKYINEDRK
+926 LEKYINEDKK

-956 SKIYEILKNKKEVVS
+956 SKIYEILKDKKEVVS

-1002 ISVLNIIGH
+1002 ISVLNIIGY